1 MEQRLLPVNA
11 LLGLASPGD
20 ERTGLLAAA
29 GFRAVGIE
37 VPVIGRLGRVVVD
50 VVLARASDGVL
61 LVCEA
66 KSGRS
71 IDEEQARK
79 YAVLT
84 TSDVVRQVAVTTSV
98 ATPPRVG
105 VVYATLLQH
114 RWSIAANL
122 AALALSVPVAVLG
135 AGSRRVG
142 LEIVLA
148 VGGAGP
154 HPLASLLPDDQ
165 ELPAALPR
173 PLRVDHESP
182 ADAVRP
188 LVVAVVAAAMSRRD
202 TEMSIRS
209 ITERACPPSVLFG
222 TGARSR
228 LQRTVDGICQHL
240 PEELAVTIAYLP
252 RSGVRPDAVLQLA
265 DSPES
270 SDPRGRTQRYQALD
284 RRRRRPPPA
293 QSEGQLDLL
302 DQLGREDPTVGAET
316 DDDGSEPGEETQAN
330 DGEGGDSSG
339 PQ

>member
-20 ERTGLLAAA
+20 LRTGLLAAA

-37 VPVIGRLGRVVVD
+37 VPVIGRLGKVVVD

-66 KSGRS
+66 KSGRNM
-71 IDEEQARK
+71 DGEQARK

-84 TSDVVRQVAVTTSV
+84 TSEVVRQVAVTSV
-98 ATPPRVG
+98 ATPRVA

-114 RWSIAANL
+114 RSSIAGNL

-135 AGSRRVG
+135 ASSRRVG
-142 LEIVLA
+142 LELVLA
-148 VGGAGP
+148 VGGAGS

-173 PLRVDHESP
+173 PLRIDHDSP
-182 ADAVRP
+182 AGAVRQ
-188 LVVAVVAAAMSRRD
+188 LVVAEVVAAMSRRE
-202 TEMSIRS
+202 TEVSIRS
-209 ITERACPPSVLFG
+209 IMERACPPSVLFG
-222 TGARSR
+222 TGARSL

-240 PEELAVTIAYLP
+240 PEELAVAVTYLP
-252 RSGVRPDAVLQLA
+252 RSGVRSDAVLQLE

-284 RRRRRPPPA
+284 RRRRRPPPV

-316 DDDGSEPGEETQAN
+316 DDDGSEPGAQTPAS

-339 PQ
+339 PK